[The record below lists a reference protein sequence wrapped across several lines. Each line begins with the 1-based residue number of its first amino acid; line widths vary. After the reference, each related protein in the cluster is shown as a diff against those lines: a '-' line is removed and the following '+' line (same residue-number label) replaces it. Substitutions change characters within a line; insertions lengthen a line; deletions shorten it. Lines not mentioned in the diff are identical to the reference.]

1 MKYRGSNTLSVWRT
15 TKHVMWLGF
24 SVAGAVT
31 SFVKQL
37 PALAPYEY
45 GFRVILFTY
54 CLILVSVYR
63 GGEPGAA
70 GLDRLYAIAIGAV
83 LALLVNVLIFPA
95 WAGEQLHRELV
106 ASFAAVADSL
116 HGAINHSFSLSLSLS
131 LSHTHTHTHTPI
143 NQSSFARLQCERRH
157 KAHRLT
163 NPLVDLSDCVR
174 SYLSGDETA
183 VDGGEPAIEKCR
195 AILNASARIES
206 LVRLPYARACLC
218 IYCTPHG
225 HTHYVALT

>member
-1 MKYRGSNTLSVWRT
+1 MNMINTKKFYNLKYRGSNTLSMWRT

-54 CLILVSVYR
+54 CLIMVSVYR
-63 GGEPGAA
+63 VGEPVAA

-116 HGAINHSFSLSLSLS
+116 HGTINHSFSSS
-131 LSHTHTHTHTPI
+131 PI
-143 NQSSFARLQCERRH
+143 NQSSVARLQCD
-157 KAHRLT
+157 T
-163 NPLVDLSDCVR
+163 PL
-174 SYLSGDETA
+174 
-183 VDGGEPAIEKCR
+183 
-195 AILNASARIES
+195 
-206 LVRLPYARACLC
+206 
-218 IYCTPHG
+218 
-225 HTHYVALT
+225 